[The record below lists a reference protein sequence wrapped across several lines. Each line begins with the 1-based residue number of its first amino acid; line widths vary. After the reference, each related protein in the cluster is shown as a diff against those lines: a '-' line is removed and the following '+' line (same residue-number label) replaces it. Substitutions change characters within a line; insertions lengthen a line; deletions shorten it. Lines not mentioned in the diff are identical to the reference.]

1 MIAKELKIEESKL
14 PVYATLLDIRRRNV
28 VYGKLWWGTEA
39 KDEAGRFAEAVRQAY
54 SRSRVFVNY
63 RKNFIAIKVEQPTR
77 HDMVSHNAIAVET
90 YANLQGHERVLTKT
104 ALIFRIR
111 K

>member
-1 MIAKELKIEESKL
+1 MIAKELLVSESKL
-14 PVYATLLDIRRRNV
+14 PVFATLLDIRKRNV
-28 VYGKLWWGTEA
+28 VYGKLWWGTDA

-54 SRSRVFVNY
+54 GRSRVYVNY

-77 HDMVSHNAIAVET
+77 HDMVSDKAVAVET
-90 YANLQGHERVLTKT
+90 YASIQGHERVTTKN
-104 ALIFRIR
+104 ALIFRVR